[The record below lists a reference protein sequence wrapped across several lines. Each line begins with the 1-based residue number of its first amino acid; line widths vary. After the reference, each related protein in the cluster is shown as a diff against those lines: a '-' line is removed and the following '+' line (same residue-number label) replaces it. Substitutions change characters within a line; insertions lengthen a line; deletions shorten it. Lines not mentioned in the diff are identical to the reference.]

1 MDKWVVLASCTRLV
15 SEHQPRSEE
24 QVSSLLKFMGK
35 HLAKDVLESKS
46 RTLKQRELETK
57 TLSRATTFK
66 VSRVFGALIWSSR

>member
-24 QVSSLLKFMGK
+24 QVSSLLRFMGK

-46 RTLKQRELETK
+46 RTLKQRGLETK

>member
-46 RTLKQRELETK
+46 RTLKQRGLETK

>member
-24 QVSSLLKFMGK
+24 QVSSLLMFMGK
-35 HLAKDVLESKS
+35 HLAKDILESKS

>member
-46 RTLKQRELETK
+46 RTLKQRGLETK

-66 VSRVFGALIWSSR
+66 VSRVFGALI